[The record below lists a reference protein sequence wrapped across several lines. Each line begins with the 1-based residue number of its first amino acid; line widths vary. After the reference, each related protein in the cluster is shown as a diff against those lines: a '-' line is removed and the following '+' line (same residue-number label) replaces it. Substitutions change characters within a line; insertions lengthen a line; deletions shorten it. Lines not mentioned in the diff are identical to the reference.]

1 MGATPVRRVDNPFA
15 AVSKNKWYVD
25 PVWSGKAMGQSNGA
39 KIAGEPTAVWMD
51 RIGAVID
58 PDTGLRYHLDQA
70 VQQNAGLFMFVFYDL
85 PNRDCAA
92 LASNGELRISEN
104 GFQRYK
110 DEYTAPIIE
119 ILSDPKY
126 AGIHIVTILEV
137 DSLPNLVTNSDLP
150 DCREA
155 MGAGGYADGIR
166 YAIDQLNTVPNA
178 YIYLD
183 VAHSGWLGWP
193 DNFAEGTSLIADTI
207 KGTRKGVNS
216 IEGFASNT
224 ANYTPLREPF
234 MPDSGV
240 SIGGMPLKSA
250 DFYEYNP
257 YIDEVSF
264 VQAWRQSMISKG
276 FPSRIGM
283 LVDTGRNGWGG
294 SRRPT
299 SASSSQDLN
308 TFVNQ
313 SRIDKREHRGNWCNQ
328 AGGVGE
334 RPQANPESGIHA
346 YVWIKP
352 QGESDG
358 VSTANFAID
367 PNDPDKKFDGMCGP
381 NEQNRY
387 DTSYGTGALP
397 GAPHAGRWFG
407 DAFDILVDN
416 AYPPL

>member
-1 MGATPVRRVDNPFA
+1 MTPVTRAPNPFA
-15 AVSKNKWYVD
+15 AASKNQWYVD
-25 PVWSGKAMGQSNGA
+25 PIWSGKAMGRPNGA

-51 RIGAVID
+51 RIAAV
-58 PDTGLRYHLDQA
+58 TQAEGGLAWHLDQA
-70 VQQNAGLFMFVFYDL
+70 VANNKKLFMFVFYDL

-92 LASNGELRISEN
+92 LASNGELKISEN

-119 ILSDPKY
+119 ILKRPKY

-137 DSLPNLVTNSDLP
+137 DSLPNLVTNANLP
-150 DCREA
+150 KCAEA
-155 MGAGGYADGIR
+155 AGPGGYVDGIR
-166 YAIDQLNTVPNA
+166 YAIDQLNTVPNV

-183 VAHSGWLGWP
+183 IAHSGWLGWP
-193 DNFAEGTSLIADTI
+193 DNYGKGIDLIANTI
-207 KGTRKGVNS
+207 KGTKKGVNS

-234 MPDSGV
+234 IPDSSV
-240 SIGGMPLKSA
+240 NIGGVPIRSA
-250 DFYEYNP
+250 DFYEWNP
-257 YIDEVSF
+257 YIDEVKF
-264 VQAWRQSMISKG
+264 VQAWRNSMIGKG

-294 SRRPT
+294 SGRPS
-299 SASSSQDLN
+299 SASSN
-308 TFVNQ
+308 TSNVNAFVNG
-313 SRIDKREHRGNWCNQ
+313 SRIDRRLHRGNWCNQ
-328 AGGVGE
+328 PGGVGE

-358 VSTANFAID
+358 VSTANFEVD
-367 PNDPDKKFDGMCGP
+367 PNDPDKKFDPMCGP
-381 NEQNRY
+381 NEPNRY
-387 DTSYGTGALP
+387 NNAVKTGAMSN
-397 GAPHAGRWFG
+397 APHAGRWFPQ
-407 DAFDILVDN
+407 AFDTLVNN